1 MTTQSRSHFI
11 WHELMTD
18 DVPGALAFYGHVL
31 GLTAE
36 KFPSADGGDYH
47 VLSAG
52 GRGMGGAMPLR
63 DGMTKAFWVGY
74 LATGDVDADAARL
87 EKAGGKVM
95 RPAADIPH
103 VGRFALVT
111 DPQGAGFV
119 LFNPTP
125 PPGGAPPAATGR
137 GAVGWCELLTSDA
150 AAAFG
155 FYAEQYGWEKGFAV
169 DMGPM
174 GTYQTFAITESSG
187 GGMMNDPQKPARPRW
202 RFVFNVE
209 SVSAAM
215 ARVTEKGGQ
224 VLNGPHEVPGGLWSA
239 QCLDPRGAEFGMVG
253 PAK

>member
-1 MTTQSRSHFI
+1 MSTRSKSHFI

-36 KFPSADGGDYH
+36 KLPSAEGGEYH

-74 LATGDVDADAARL
+74 LATDDVDAGAARL

-95 RPAADIPH
+95 RAAADIPN

-119 LFNPTP
+119 LFEPTRCSRRSRLP
-125 PPGGAPPAATGR
+125 RCT
-137 GAVGWCELLTSDA
+137 WC
-150 AAAFG
+150 
-155 FYAEQYGWEKGFAV
+155 
-169 DMGPM
+169 
-174 GTYQTFAITESSG
+174 
-187 GGMMNDPQKPARPRW
+187 ARPTR
-202 RFVFNVE
+202 RG
-209 SVSAAM
+209 SPSA
-215 ARVTEKGGQ
+215 RCNKR
-224 VLNGPHEVPGGLWSA
+224 PWS
-239 QCLDPRGAEFGMVG
+239 
-253 PAK
+253 

>member
-74 LATGDVDADAARL
+74 LATGDVDAEAARL

-150 AAAFG
+150 AAAFD

-174 GTYQTFAITESSG
+174 GTYQIFATG
-187 GGMMNDPQKPARPRW
+187 GNPAGGMMTKMPQSPQPFW
-202 RFVFNVE
+202 LFYFNVDGID
-209 SVSAAM
+209 AA
-215 ARVTEKGGQ
+215 TERIKEAGGQ
-224 VLNGPHEVPGGLWSA
+224 VVNGPVEVPGGQWIVQA
-239 QCLDPRGAEFGMVG
+239 VDPQGGMFALVAPG
-253 PAK
+253 H